1 MLNKLL
7 PTFYAGTAVRITSVF
22 NIATPTT
29 ARITIKNP
37 SFVQVAANV
46 DMVKDADSVY
56 SYVMQSATSW
66 PEGDYVVTVDV
77 SYAGYQSVTQQKFTL
92 VRQE

>member
-7 PTFYAGTAVRITSVF
+7 PTFYCGTAVKVTSVF
-22 NIATPTT
+22 NITEPTT
-29 ARITIKNP
+29 ARVTIKNP
-37 SFVQVAANV
+37 SMVSVVLNQ
-46 DMVKDADSVY
+46 DMTKDADGVY
-56 SYVMQSATSW
+56 SYVLQSATTW

-77 SYAGYQSVTQQKFTL
+77 TYAGYQSVTQQKFTL

>member
-7 PTFYAGTAVRITSVF
+7 PTFYCGTAVKITSVF
-22 NIATPTT
+22 NIVTPTT
-29 ARITIKNP
+29 ARVTIKNP
-37 SFVQVAANV
+37 SMVSVVSNT
-46 DMVKDADSVY
+46 DMTRDADGVY